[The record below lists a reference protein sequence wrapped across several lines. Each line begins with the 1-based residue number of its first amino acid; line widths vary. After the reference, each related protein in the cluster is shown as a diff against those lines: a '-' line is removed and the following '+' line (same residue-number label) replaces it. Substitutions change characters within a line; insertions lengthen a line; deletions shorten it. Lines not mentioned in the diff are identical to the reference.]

1 MIANWLA
8 IALDTDNSQ
17 ELRQAACFLLYRQNL
32 AEMKYGS
39 AVKVNIK
46 NQWVN
51 KQTVTYQITI
61 GERKYVVTLT
71 VLPFCN

>member
-1 MIANWLA
+1 MVTEWLRIAV
-8 IALDTDNSQ
+8 DTGKPQ

-32 AEMKYGS
+32 AEMKYGA

-51 KQTVTYQITI
+51 KQIVTYQITI